1 MSRNSRGVA
10 MAIDRPDWQTFQSS
24 TGSALYRATG
34 VSPLNSGT
42 IYTGTWHSY
51 FLNATITAG
60 TGVWQVAVSFSLD
73 AANTQVVYS
82 TTSIVGNGARRIGWQ
97 SIEAPY
103 MTIVATLLVATA
115 GDQLSLNVVP
125 SLLDSPQA
133 SRIVTSTYVQTY
145 ETVLTK
151 LTSFPFDAAY
161 SMPGPAVLTVRS
173 NQIFMIYDLKAMNN
187 AGAFVNVMRY
197 QVMTANEARQYLLT
211 LPDAPIR
218 IQAANFEPHADATF
232 DITLSPA

>member
-1 MSRNSRGVA
+1 

-24 TGSALYRATG
+24 TGTALYRATG

-82 TTSIVGNGARRIGWQ
+82 VTSIVGNGARRIGWQ

-133 SRIVTSTYVQTY
+133 SRIVTTPYIQTY
-145 ETVLTK
+145 ETILNK
-151 LTSFPFDAAY
+151 LTTFPFDASY

-173 NQIFMIYDLKAMNN
+173 NQTSMIYDLKALNN
-187 AGAFVNVMRY
+187 TGAFTSLMRY
-197 QVMTANEARQYLLT
+197 QVPTPNLAQQYLLT
-211 LPDAPIR
+211 LPDAPVR
-218 IQAANFEPHADATF
+218 IQAGNFENHADATF
-232 DITLSPA
+232 DIVLSPA